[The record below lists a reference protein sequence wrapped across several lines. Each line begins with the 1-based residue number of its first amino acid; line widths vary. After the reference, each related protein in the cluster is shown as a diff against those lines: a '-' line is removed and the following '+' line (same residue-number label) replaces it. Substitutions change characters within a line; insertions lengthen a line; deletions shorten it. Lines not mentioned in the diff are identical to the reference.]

1 MFRNYLD
8 KIFDTSEDYLK
19 KIFNDKEY
27 NILIEK
33 LKKGNFKTN
42 QEYVEFFINTYTNF
56 IKSKYQFEYKSNKK
70 LTKFVED
77 KKNNLKIIW
86 GDCLNVLRKM
96 DNESIQLMVT
106 SPPYYNA
113 REYSQWKDINDYL
126 DDMREIIRETF
137 RVLDNHRVWVFNVG
151 DIFANPKTKTKSVW
165 GKQRLPL
172 GAYFIKI
179 FEEEGF
185 TFVDDFIWDKGEPQ
199 SERNKNA
206 NKPYPLYQYP
216 LNCYEHILI
225 FHKHRIDLT
234 RFPCPRC
241 GTLKVNG
248 NTQSEPGLQSWE
260 CKNNKCFERSKSN
273 RGKRFSLKTNMTQ
286 SENRKNSSIDEAI
299 LKKWRRDIT
308 KFNPVIK
315 INSKGDNTL
324 GHTAPFPKDI
334 PEMAIKM
341 FSFVGEKVLDPFAGS
356 FTSAIVAVNL
366 DRIGIGIELGKK
378 EFEGPIMKNIKKNQ
392 DILFSKKFK
401 IDKFDL
407 SKEKKLNKQLGK

>member
-1 MFRNYLD
+1 MFKNYID
-8 KIFDTSEDYLK
+8 KIIKTSDSYLK
-19 KIFNDKEY
+19 KVFSEKEY
-27 NILIEK
+27 KKFIEE
-33 LKKGNFKTN
+33 LKEAKFKSN
-42 QEYVEFFINTYTNF
+42 QEYVNYFNNLYTKF
-56 IKSKYQFEYKSNKK
+56 IKTKYQSEYKSDSK
-70 LTKFVED
+70 LNSFINERKS
-77 KKNNLKIIW
+77 NLKIIW
-86 GDCLNVLRKM
+86 GDCLNVLKKM

-113 REYSQWKDINDYL
+113 RDYSQWKDINDYL
-126 DDMREIIRETF
+126 EDMRDIIKETY

-151 DIFANPKTKTKSVW
+151 DIFDNPKTKTKSVW
-165 GKQRLPL
+165 GKQRIPL

-225 FHKHRIDLT
+225 FHKHRLDLT

-260 CKNNKCFERSKSN
+260 CKNDECFERSKSN

-286 SENRKNSSIDEAI
+286 SENRNHSSIDEVI

-308 KFNPVIK
+308 KFSPVIK

-324 GHTAPFPKDI
+324 GHTAPFPEDI
-334 PEMAIKM
+334 PEMAVKM

-356 FTSAIVAVNL
+356 FTTAITAVNL

-378 EFEGPIMKNIKKNQ
+378 DFETAILNNIKKHQNT
-392 DILFSKKFK
+392 LFGKKIK
-401 IDKFDL
+401 IDKINFL
-407 SKEKKLNKQLGK
+407 KEKKLNRQL

>member
-1 MFRNYLD
+1 
-8 KIFDTSEDYLK
+8 
-19 KIFNDKEY
+19 
-27 NILIEK
+27 
-33 LKKGNFKTN
+33 
-42 QEYVEFFINTYTNF
+42 
-56 IKSKYQFEYKSNKK
+56 
-70 LTKFVED
+70 
-77 KKNNLKIIW
+77 
-86 GDCLNVLRKM
+86 
-96 DNESIQLMVT
+96 
-106 SPPYYNA
+106 
-113 REYSQWKDINDYL
+113 
-126 DDMREIIRETF
+126 
-137 RVLDNHRVWVFNVG
+137 
-151 DIFANPKTKTKSVW
+151 
-165 GKQRLPL
+165 
-172 GAYFIKI
+172 
-179 FEEEGF
+179 
-185 TFVDDFIWDKGEPQ
+185 
-199 SERNKNA
+199 
-206 NKPYPLYQYP
+206 
-216 LNCYEHILI
+216 
-225 FHKHRIDLT
+225 
-234 RFPCPRC
+234 
-241 GTLKVNG
+241 
-248 NTQSEPGLQSWE
+248 
-260 CKNNKCFERSKSN
+260 
-273 RGKRFSLKTNMTQ
+273 MTQ